1 MLTERQRHIY
11 NFIVSYSRRNGF
23 PPSIT
28 EIGDNVGLSS
38 TASVSYQLQNLELKG
53 YIERIG
59 SGARSLRITKANERE
74 QNG

>member
-1 MLTERQRHIY
+1 MIY

-28 EIGDNVGLSS
+28 EIGNDVGLSS

-53 YIERIG
+53 YIERVG
-59 SGARSLRITKANERE
+59 SGARSLRITNANERE